1 MLWRYRK
8 KGEIH
13 YSWKQWDQEKSW
25 GFKEQRIHPDFPIVA
40 SNKPV
45 AKRDVFK

>member
-13 YSWKQWDQEKSW
+13 YSWTQWDQEKSW
-25 GFKEQRIHPDFPIVA
+25 GFYEQKIHPSFPIVA